1 MIFPATYDITVLQD
15 ATWRG
20 VFRATENR
28 KTITSVDVDAGAA
41 TFNLSCHGL
50 SADDKVVF
58 TGDGGLPCGLNFNT
72 VYYVISA
79 NLTTDSFEVSATI
92 GGASVTVSGSAS
104 GDIYVANPI
113 NITSYTVDADIAI
126 SETFTIATSFVPTL
140 TDPVNGE
147 FSLELGTATTIS
159 LDPGRN
165 NYVWDLSLTSPG
177 GDRYYWL
184 TGAVTVQRTYSR
196 V

>member
-41 TFNLSCHGL
+41 TFNLNCHGL

-58 TGDGGLPCGLNFNT
+58 TGDGSLPCGLSFNT

-104 GDIYVANPI
+104 GDVYVANPI